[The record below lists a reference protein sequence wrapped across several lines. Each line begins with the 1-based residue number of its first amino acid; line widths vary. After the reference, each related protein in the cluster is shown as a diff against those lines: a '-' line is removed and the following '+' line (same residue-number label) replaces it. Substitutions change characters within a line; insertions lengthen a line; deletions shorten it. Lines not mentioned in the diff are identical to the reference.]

1 MKRVLSHVS
10 KRVFNEH
17 MYCLAMRLTWT
28 QGLDADSKVSFEV
41 NARFDIYRLLLYRD
55 TGID

>member
-10 KRVFNEH
+10 KRVFNED

-41 NARFDIYRLLLYRD
+41 NARFEIYRLLM
-55 TGID
+55 